1 MYGDEIFSSDPP
13 IPASKKAKIPPPGN
27 HTGETQTEV

>member
-13 IPASKKAKIPPPGN
+13 IPASKKAKIPPPIGN
-27 HTGETQTEV
+27 DTGET